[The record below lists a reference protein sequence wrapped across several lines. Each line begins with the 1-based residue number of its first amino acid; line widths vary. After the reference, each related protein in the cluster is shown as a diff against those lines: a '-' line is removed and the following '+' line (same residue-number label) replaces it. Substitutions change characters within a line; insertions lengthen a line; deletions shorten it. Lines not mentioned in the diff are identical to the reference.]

1 MNQSIDLKSLKASAK
16 AGQSI
21 PHESAHLHVTGQATY
36 IDDLPE
42 LENTLHLAVGFS
54 KCAKGKITQFDLN
67 AVRQADG
74 VYAVYT
80 ADDVTIENNWGPI
93 VKDDPIFAKD
103 QVEFYGQAL
112 FVVAAKTYQQ
122 ARRAVRLAQIE
133 YAPETPILSIKDAI
147 QQESWVLP
155 PVDFSHGEVEQAFQT
170 APHQLSG
177 SIELGGQ
184 EHFYLEG
191 QISYAVPQE
200 DHTLKVYCSTQH
212 PTEMQLLICH
222 ALGFNMHQVSVEAR
236 RMGGGFGGKESQ
248 SAQWACIA
256 SLAAQKSGRPCKLRL
271 DRDDDMSSTGKR
283 HGFAYEWSVAF
294 DDLGVL
300 QGLNVQLASNC
311 GFSADLSGPVNERAI
326 CHIGNAYYLNA
337 VQLRNLRCKTN
348 TVSNTAYRGFGGPQG
363 MFVIEVII
371 DDIARYLKCDPVLV
385 RQRNFFAEKPGN
397 GRDHMHYGAEVRD
410 NVAPKMVEELL
421 ESSQYFKRKQN
432 IDAFNQN
439 NAIIKRGIALTPLMF
454 GISFNAVHYN
464 QAGALVYVYMDGTV
478 AITHGGTEMG
488 QGLYTKVR
496 QVAAHELGLA
506 IDQVRLVA
514 TDTSRVPNTS
524 ATAASSGADLNGK
537 AVQNACIKI
546 RERLA
551 KLAAEISQSD
561 VEGIQFEDN
570 QVTTSN
576 GQSWAFP
583 DLVNRAYMARVQLWD
598 SGFYKTPEIHYDQV
612 NHLGRPFFYYA
623 YGAAVS
629 EVAIDTLTGEMKVL
643 RTDILHDVGR
653 SINPA
658 IDIGQIEGGFIQGM
672 GWLTTEELYWQPQ
685 GPHAGRLF
693 THAPSTYKIPTSVDI
708 PHVFNV
714 KLFDNQNAADTIYRS
729 KAVGEPPFMLGLSVF
744 SAIRQA
750 VQAAIPEDAPLELN
764 APATAEEILRA
775 ISIGR
780 GHALM
785 DRPQPKLR

>member
-1 MNQSIDLKSLKASAK
+1 MNQSIEIKHSKPSAK

-21 PHESAHLHVTGQATY
+21 PHESAHLHVTGEASY

-42 LENTLHLAVGFS
+42 LEDTLHLAVGFS
-54 KCAKGKITQFDLN
+54 QCAKGEITQLDLH
-67 AVRQADG
+67 AVRQAKG
-74 VYAVYT
+74 VVAVYT
-80 ADDVTIENNWGPI
+80 ADDVTIENNWGAI

-103 QVEFYGQAL
+103 RVEFYGQAL

-122 ARRAVRLAQIE
+122 ARRAVRLAQVTYE
-133 YAPETPILSIKDAI
+133 AETPILSIKEAI
-147 QQESWVLP
+147 TQQSWVLP
-155 PVDFSHGEVEQAFQT
+155 PVDFSQGDVAEAFEH

-177 SIELGGQ
+177 EIELGGQ

-191 QISYAVPQE
+191 QISYAVPLE
-200 DHTLKVYCSTQH
+200 DDQLKVYCSTQH

-222 ALGFNMHQVSVEAR
+222 ALGYQMHQVSVETR

-256 SLAAQKSGRPCKLRL
+256 ALAAQQSGRPCKLRL
-271 DRDDDMSSTGKR
+271 DRDDDMSATGKR

-294 DDLGVL
+294 DDQGVL
-300 QGLNVQLASNC
+300 QGLKVQLASNC

-363 MFVIEVII
+363 MFVIENIL
-371 DDIARYLKCDPVLV
+371 DDIARYLKCDPVLL
-385 RQRNFFAEKPGN
+385 RQRNFFAEKPGL
-397 GRDHMHYGAEVRD
+397 GRDRTHYGAEVRD
-410 NVAPKMVEELL
+410 NVAPKIVTELL
-421 ESSQYFKRKQN
+421 ESSQYFQRKQA
-432 IDAFNQN
+432 IEAFNAHN
-439 NAIIKRGIALTPLMF
+439 EILKRGIALTPLMF
-454 GISFNAVHYN
+454 GISFNAVHFN

-496 QVAAHELGLA
+496 QVAAHEFGLS
-506 IDQVRLVA
+506 IESVRLIA

-537 AVQNACIKI
+537 AVQHACIKI

-561 VEGIQFEDN
+561 ETQVQFENN
-570 QVTTSN
+570 QVTTAN
-576 GQSWAFP
+576 QQSWAFS

-672 GWLTTEELYWQPQ
+672 GWLTTEELYWQPD
-685 GPHAGRLF
+685 GAHAGRLF

-714 KLFDNQNAADTIYRS
+714 KLFDQENVADTIYRS

-744 SAIRQA
+744 SAIKQA
-750 VQAAIPEDAPLELN
+750 VQAAIPDDAPLVLN

-775 ISIGR
+775 IAIGR
-780 GHALM
+780 GHALP
-785 DRPQPKLR
+785 DRPQPHLR